1 MERKLIFITKL
12 KLTEEKKQKAKK
24 QKQTK
29 KRNGKGQCVK
39 FVQI

>member
-24 QKQTK
+24 QKKQK
-29 KRNGKGQCVK
+29 KGMEQDNV
-39 FVQI
+39 